1 MKLKS
6 ILIVFAF
13 FFNWAQA
20 QDSYQ
25 GMGQKAL
32 MDGDFKLAI
41 VHLEKAIIVDSGNL
55 SALYMLGYSFYHSSD
70 YKRAVGVFSK
80 LVLLNSS
87 NNVAYY
93 YRGKARNV
101 MAAETAKLS
110 NGDRE
115 RLFLS
120 AIRDFSKAIEI
131 DPDDS
136 KLYQGRAFAY
146 RDYGMFKGQKNQK
159 SYDRKKAINAFQF
172 CVADFYKLKEISPGR
187 KDMMSHLQEATE
199 CLKELK
205 P

>member
-1 MKLKS
+1 MRDPITLIIPLLVKSTHELKMNHIATGKFLAKS
-6 ILIVFAF
+6 NLSTV
-13 FFNWAQA
+13 
-20 QDSYQ
+20 
-25 GMGQKAL
+25 GQKL
-32 MDGDFKLAI
+32 YDCISGKNFVLNDKDFP
-41 VHLEKAIIVDSGNL
+41 
-55 SALYMLGYSFYHSSD
+55 
-70 YKRAVGVFSK
+70 
-80 LVLLNSS
+80 
-87 NNVAYY
+87 
-93 YRGKARNV
+93 
-101 MAAETAKLS
+101 
-110 NGDRE
+110 
-115 RLFLS
+115 
-120 AIRDFSKAIEI
+120 DFSKAIEI

>member
-1 MKLKS
+1 MKLKF

-13 FFNWAQA
+13 FSNWAQA

-41 VHLEKAIIVDSGNL
+41 VHLEKAIVVDSGNL
-55 SALYMLGYSFYHSSD
+55 SALYMLGYSFYHTSD

-87 NNVAYY
+87 NNGAYY

-101 MAAETAKLS
+101 MAAEASKLS

-120 AIRDFSKAIEI
+120 AIGDFSKAIEI

-136 KLYQGRAFAY
+136 KLYQGRAIAY

-159 SYDRKKAINAFQF
+159 SYDRNKAIIAFQF
-172 CVADFYKLKEISPGR
+172 CVADFHKMQEISPGR
-187 KDMMSHLQEATE
+187 KDIMSHLQEVTA

>member
-1 MKLKS
+1 MKLKF

-13 FFNWAQA
+13 FFNWA

-41 VHLEKAIIVDSGNL
+41 VHLEKAIVVDFGNL
-55 SALYMLGYSFYHSSD
+55 SALYMLGYSFYHASD

-101 MAAETAKLS
+101 MAAETGKLS

-120 AIRDFSKAIEI
+120 AIDDFSKAIEI

-136 KLYQGRAFAY
+136 ELYQGRALAY

-159 SYDRKKAINAFQF
+159 SYDRKKAIYNTPQ
-172 CVADFYKLKEISPGR
+172 KLDSNLRCK
-187 KDMMSHLQEATE
+187 MN
-199 CLKELK
+199 
-205 P
+205 